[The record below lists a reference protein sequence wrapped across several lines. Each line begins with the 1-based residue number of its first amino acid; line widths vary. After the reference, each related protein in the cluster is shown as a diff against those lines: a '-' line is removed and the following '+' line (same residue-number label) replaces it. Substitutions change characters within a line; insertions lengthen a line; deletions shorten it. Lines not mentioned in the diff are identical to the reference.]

1 MTAPSTEAP
10 PPDGDARRHT
20 ALEDAQGV
28 FCGALMAALS
38 LLALQSAG
46 LVTGQIAG
54 LSLVIG
60 YAFDVDV
67 GLVFFLANLP
77 FYGFALRRMGW
88 RFTLKSL
95 LAVSLLSAL
104 LWVSPALIEIGRIDP
119 IAAAVIGGV
128 TAAMGLLALFRH
140 GASLG
145 GVGVVAVY
153 LQDATGFKAGWTQL
167 IVDAVVFGLALMV
180 ISPWAVAV
188 SFLGAVVLNMM
199 ILINHR
205 RDRYVGF

>member
-1 MTAPSTEAP
+1 MTASNTEATP
-10 PPDGDARRHT
+10 LADDTRRHT
-20 ALEDAQGV
+20 PLEDAQGV

-38 LLALQSAG
+38 LFALQSAG

-60 YAFDVDV
+60 YALDLDV

-95 LAVSLLSAL
+95 AAVSLLSAL
-104 LWVSPALIEIGRIDP
+104 LWASPALIEIGRIDP